1 MVIINVKGCECNLFS
16 LFSSREIMREI
27 CRLRKQQEQE
37 DAVLS
42 NEQNPTLLNELRAL
56 RQRKEELES
65 HLSTL
70 QESRREL
77 MVQLEALMKM
87 LKVNTLTSS

>member
-1 MVIINVKGCECNLFS
+1 
-16 LFSSREIMREI
+16 MREI

-87 LKVNTLTSS
+87 LKVNTLTFSLPY

>member
-1 MVIINVKGCECNLFS
+1 
-16 LFSSREIMREI
+16 MREI
-27 CRLRKQQEQE
+27 VRLRKQQEQE
-37 DAVLS
+37 DALQ
-42 NEQNPTLLNELRAL
+42 NEQNPTLLAELRAL

-87 LKVNTLTSS
+87 LKVGFLSVSFIIKVCCALK

>member
-1 MVIINVKGCECNLFS
+1 
-16 LFSSREIMREI
+16 MREI
-27 CRLRKQQEQE
+27 VRLRKQQEQE
-37 DAVLS
+37 DAVLQ

-87 LKVNTLTSS
+87 LKV

>member
-1 MVIINVKGCECNLFS
+1 
-16 LFSSREIMREI
+16 MREI
-27 CRLRKQQEQE
+27 VRLRKQQEQE

-42 NEQNPTLLNELRAL
+42 NEQNPTLIHELRAL

-87 LKVNTLTSS
+87 LKVIA

>member
-1 MVIINVKGCECNLFS
+1 
-16 LFSSREIMREI
+16 MREI
-27 CRLRKQQEQE
+27 VRLRKQQEQE
-37 DAVLS
+37 DALQ
-42 NEQNPTLLNELRAL
+42 NEQQNPTLLNELRAL

-87 LKVNTLTSS
+87 LKVCSFSFILAYF

>member
-1 MVIINVKGCECNLFS
+1 
-16 LFSSREIMREI
+16 MREI
-27 CRLRKQQEQE
+27 VRLRKQQEQE
-37 DAVLS
+37 DALQ

-65 HLSTL
+65 HLSNL

-87 LKVNTLTSS
+87 LKVILHFSEKGFC

>member
-1 MVIINVKGCECNLFS
+1 
-16 LFSSREIMREI
+16 MREI
-27 CRLRKQQEQE
+27 VRLRKQQEQE
-37 DAVLS
+37 DALQ
-42 NEQNPTLLNELRAL
+42 NEQQNPTLLNELRAL

-87 LKVNTLTSS
+87 LKVC

>member
-1 MVIINVKGCECNLFS
+1 
-16 LFSSREIMREI
+16 MREI
-27 CRLRKQQEQE
+27 VRLRKQQEQE
-37 DAVLS
+37 DALQ
-42 NEQNPTLLNELRAL
+42 NEQQNPTLLNELRAL

-87 LKVNTLTSS
+87 LKV

>member
-1 MVIINVKGCECNLFS
+1 
-16 LFSSREIMREI
+16 MREI
-27 CRLRKQQEQE
+27 VRLRKQQEQE
-37 DAVLS
+37 DALQ
-42 NEQNPTLLNELRAL
+42 NEQQNPTLLNELRAL

-87 LKVNTLTSS
+87 LKVYSFSFYIIIFLAF